1 MLSVPSNNLHIP
13 KNLQHIDPVPVDTVA
28 PLSVFAKNGYYIVGS
43 KIFRNKIYAMQE
55 ATRQHLKPADV
66 TWAFNDNIYNN
77 LDWKTPSGV
86 GLLELYR
93 MRAQQLREKYEY
105 LILAFSGGGDSMQML
120 DSFVMNNIYPD
131 EVVVHW
137 ARHQTA
143 GKYIPNLSTN
153 ATNLPSEWD
162 FLVEPKLKWLEKVAP
177 HVKITVYDNLVEMKP
192 EEPLDDLMEIT
203 PKHTWNSTKRY
214 RGFDDV
220 FMARQEQHKNC
231 AIVLGVSPP
240 QLYRLK
246 QHLFHAFVDGPACTY
261 VSGYTARGPRTV
273 EFFYW
278 TPDMPEIVR
287 DQCHIILSSLRSN
300 PEFLSLIPEWN
311 ISNPGGPGPE
321 SRMLKT
327 QHESRR
333 RWLKSVLYPTCDWQ
347 ALQVDKNN
355 SPCHNSEWFSWIYT
369 NPHSAEIIQPHRSA
383 VASHQKLIDS
393 DFFIERNGNV
403 HDYCNYFT
411 KPQYV
416 GSLT

>member
-1 MLSVPSNNLHIP
+1 MILTPSNLITLP
-13 KNLQHIDPVPVDTVA
+13 QAPVGVGPMPADTVA
-28 PLSVFAKNGYYIVGS
+28 PLEVFAKNGYYIVDD

-55 ATRQHLKPADV
+55 ATRKHLKPNDV
-66 TWAFNDNIYNN
+66 KWVFNDNVYNK
-77 LDWKTPSGV
+77 LDWKKPSGV
-86 GLLELYR
+86 SLLELYR
-93 MRAQQLREKYEY
+93 MRAQQLREKYDY
-105 LILAFSGGGDSMQML
+105 LILTFSGGGDSMQML
-120 DSFVMNNIYPD
+120 DSFVLNNIYPD

-137 ARHQTA
+137 ARHQTS
-143 GKYIPNLSTN
+143 GKYIPNTSTDP
-153 ATNLPSEWD
+153 TNLPSEWD

-177 HVKITVYDNLVEMKP
+177 NVKITVYDNMVEMKP

-220 FMARQEQHKNC
+220 LMARQEKHKNC

-240 QLYRLK
+240 LVQRLDR
-246 QHLFHAFVDGPACTY
+246 HLLHVFSDGPANTY
-261 VSGYTARGPRTV
+261 VSGYTSRGPRTV

-287 DQCHIILSSLRSN
+287 DQCHVILSTLRSH

-311 ISNPGGPGPE
+311 VGKSSPR
-321 SRMLKT
+321 SVMLKA

-369 NPHSAEIIQPHRSA
+369 NPQSAEIIQPHRSA
-383 VASHQKLIDS
+383 VASHQRLIDP
-393 DFFIERNGNV
+393 DFFVERNGDV
-403 HDYCNYFT
+403 HDYCNYYT